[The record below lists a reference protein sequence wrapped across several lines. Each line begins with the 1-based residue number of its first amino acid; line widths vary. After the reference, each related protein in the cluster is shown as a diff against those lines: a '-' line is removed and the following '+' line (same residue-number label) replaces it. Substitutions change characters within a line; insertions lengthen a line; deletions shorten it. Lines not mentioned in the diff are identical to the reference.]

1 MSIRKKRTIITDP
14 STGEVYSDKSE
25 YATNK
30 LWKDG
35 KGGMIMPRN
44 GHKKIYGVVKLTDV
58 VKDKGDR
65 ANILVLLD
73 NIYKDTNKICAGR
86 KIAGI
91 PDIAAM
97 LNLREERAK
106 RFLWRMMKIGIIAK
120 MTVEVAGTTSVS
132 WVFNPVFVNS
142 CRYVSPELY
151 LTFQKYIDEVLPEWM
166 RRKYAEC
173 LAERAAT
180 ETEQR

>member
-1 MSIRKKRTIITDP
+1 MSGRIKKSEVVDAV
-14 STGEVYSDKSE
+14 TGEIYSEKVE
-25 YATNK
+25 YFTNK

-35 KGGMIMPRN
+35 KGGMLMPRN
-44 GHKKIYGVVKLTDV
+44 GHKKIYGIVKLTDV

-91 PDIAAM
+91 PDIAGM
-97 LNLREERAK
+97 LNLREDRAK
-106 RFLWRMMKIGIIAK
+106 RFLGRMMKIGIIAK

-142 CRYVSPELY
+142 CRYVSPDLY
-151 LTFQKYIDEVLPEWM
+151 LTFQKYIDEVLPDWM

-173 LAERAAT
+173 LADRAAAPGKD
-180 ETEQR
+180 